1 MITDFTSKVKPV
13 NKKFLLGFNFL
24 FIWVFFNKD
33 RGRRNLRLV
42 EKISIVSLR
51 LKKHPGDLL

>member
-1 MITDFTSKVKPV
+1 MITDFTRKNCKQ
-13 NKKFLLGFNFL
+13 KFFTWFQFFIYLG
-24 FIWVFFNKD
+24 FFNKD